1 MLTYGRNTLSQAE
14 ANAEVFEPPVI
25 ATLEQEVAADEAQ
38 RARFSA
44 RAADSTSEA
53 AAHPR
58 AP

>member
-1 MLTYGRNTLSQAE
+1 MPLFLILLGVAAYTVLVA
-14 ANAEVFEPPVI
+14 
-25 ATLEQEVAADEAQ
+25 LEQEVAADEAQ